1 MKQIRD
7 TLADIDILDSAC
19 HTASSRLSSLR
30 LSKVII
36 EKFFYVYNNL
46 KKLIF
51 SLNNFKLHLNREVMT
66 NIRTLSNDEDE
77 EEAILAQQ
85 IKHLI
90 TEKYDLIKIKII
102 LKIIKNYNKL
112 SV

>member
-1 MKQIRD
+1 M
-7 TLADIDILDSAC
+7 
-19 HTASSRLSSLR
+19 
-30 LSKVII
+30 
-36 EKFFYVYNNL
+36 
-46 KKLIF
+46 
-51 SLNNFKLHLNREVMT
+51 NNFKLHLNREIMNS
-66 NIRTLSNDEDE
+66 NIRTQSNDEDE

-85 IKHLI
+85 IEHLI